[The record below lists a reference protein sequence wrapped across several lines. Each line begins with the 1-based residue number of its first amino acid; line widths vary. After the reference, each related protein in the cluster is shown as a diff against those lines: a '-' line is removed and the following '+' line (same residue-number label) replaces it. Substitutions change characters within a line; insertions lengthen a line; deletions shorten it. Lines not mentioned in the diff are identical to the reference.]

1 MEKIRV
7 VNPRALFSLG
17 MIITVLFLTACGLSE
32 PPAIKASGIS
42 AWGSLI
48 TGTWWQ
54 PTQGLTW
61 QWQLSG
67 TVDFSLPVQVYDI
80 DAEGATTAQITSLK
94 NRGIKTIG
102 YIDTSYEPGRTDSA
116 ILAPYRCGSYQG
128 WPGQYWLD
136 FRQPVVRQAMA
147 ARIQMVASKGFDGL
161 EADSVDAITNNP
173 GCSPALT
180 AEDQLSFI
188 RFLSDTAHVNGL
200 SFGLKNNPD
209 QASQLTANFD
219 FMVIEECM
227 KYSECDV
234 YKAASGGKAMFSAEY
249 VSGSTNA
256 RFLTNAK
263 TRAAKI
269 CTKANALGLST
280 IIKVLDLD
288 AKRYSC
294 N

>member
-1 MEKIRV
+1 MKKQFSWKALLSLV
-7 VNPRALFSLG
+7 VIGFMALL
-17 MIITVLFLTACGLSE
+17 VACGL
-32 PPAIKASGIS
+32 PPAPTIEARPLGSASW
-42 AWGSLI
+42 ASLVAS
-48 TGTWWQ
+48 TWWQ
-54 PTQGLTW
+54 PTQGLAW

-67 TVDFSLPVQVYDI
+67 IVDFTVPAQVYDI
-80 DAEGATTAQITSLK
+80 DAEGATTAQVTSLK
-94 NRGIKTIG
+94 NRGVKTIG
-102 YIDTSYEPGRTDSA
+102 YIDTSYEPGRIDSA
-116 ILAPYRCGSYQG
+116 ILAPYRCGAYQG

-136 FRQPVVRQAMA
+136 FRQSVVRQAMA

-180 AEDQLSFI
+180 PADQLGFI
-188 RFLSDTAHVNGL
+188 RFLADTAHASGL
-200 SFGLKNNPD
+200 AFGLKNNPD
-209 QASQLTANFD
+209 QAIDLVSSFD
-219 FMVIEECM
+219 FMVIEECV

-234 YKAASGGKAMFSAEY
+234 YKAASSGKAMFSAEY
-249 VSGSTNA
+249 VSGITNA